1 MFSQWFGNL
10 LINFLS
16 ESKMIW
22 SIPVY
27 AEYATENRD
36 QYYDLA
42 LLNQSFTKNIITYYI
57 LKDQFEGIL
66 VEIMLINFLTESK
79 IRRSI
84 GYHSANS
91 QLQLV

>member
-36 QYYDLA
+36 
-42 LLNQSFTKNIITYYI
+42 
-57 LKDQFEGIL
+57 
-66 VEIMLINFLTESK
+66 
-79 IRRSI
+79 
-84 GYHSANS
+84 
-91 QLQLV
+91 